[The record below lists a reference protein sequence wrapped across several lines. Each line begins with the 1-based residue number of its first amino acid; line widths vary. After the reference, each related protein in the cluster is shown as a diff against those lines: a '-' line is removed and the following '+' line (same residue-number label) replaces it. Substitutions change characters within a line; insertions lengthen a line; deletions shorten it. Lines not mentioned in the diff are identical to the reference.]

1 MQDNSFFNDNNN
13 LDQGINLKT
22 YLSVEVNAIVN
33 FADSFQIATLSSD
46 DPWEQGDNLLLN
58 YDFLAK
64 ECIEI
69 NDLNVID
76 FKNSL
81 AKLKKHFQPIKE
93 KIIKIFDS
101 SRHANLFFGND
112 VDLFQKN
119 VINQLY
125 DYWNTKN
132 RSNLYLSFLNVFSM
146 FERSLG
152 DLIYTFNTA
161 QSNSIPFLLKDLVYD
176 KTVLKMLGKSLCDL
190 LAILIYTPQSL
201 NLRNLLWHGFWQP
214 NELNEDYIFLL
225 IAIITSINFEISKK
239 TITALKQRL
248 KINLDEFSKRN
259 LQNSQILENFSS
271 SFKEECLF
279 IIKNSKLIHN
289 KEIWL
294 KAFYETVE
302 TFDIIIL
309 LLPQIEHLLRKLYS
323 LHNPS
328 SHCQI
333 AKMDEYYLT
342 IDDLFMFEDQTNS
355 TKNKLIDNLD
365 PQLILF
371 VKELFMYEDGP
382 RLRDRASHGE
392 LNQREIPKYY
402 ADSVQFLS
410 ILLAS
415 IPLDLHDNVN
425 LQRLEFFKRKFYLEY
440 DSVYHPIS
448 ILKNKVFNLIEL
460 SVDFFVDH
468 IKKDLFLDSDSDL
481 FIKAYEG
488 VQHLS
493 KKNFLFDP
501 LSKFSLEHHWK
512 ITDAYSYVY
521 RYDLNKDLKTNEIQL
536 IRILVKMF
544 DQVNNTLILVKE
556 FLNQALLSRYNHGLR
571 QRKRE
576 NIDSFFKYKNYF
588 DVFLKL
594 SLLILINFI
603 ENIIIQNNYA
613 NLYSPNSTEF
623 IKVIKYFKNYLKVT
637 ENLNSKSGV
646 NKWSECKNLIV
657 ESKEN
662 LFSNFL
668 EILFLNGIL

>member
-259 LQNSQILENFSS
+259 
-271 SFKEECLF
+271 
-279 IIKNSKLIHN
+279 
-289 KEIWL
+289 
-294 KAFYETVE
+294 
-302 TFDIIIL
+302 
-309 LLPQIEHLLRKLYS
+309 
-323 LHNPS
+323 
-328 SHCQI
+328 
-333 AKMDEYYLT
+333 
-342 IDDLFMFEDQTNS
+342 
-355 TKNKLIDNLD
+355 
-365 PQLILF
+365 
-371 VKELFMYEDGP
+371 
-382 RLRDRASHGE
+382 
-392 LNQREIPKYY
+392 
-402 ADSVQFLS
+402 
-410 ILLAS
+410 
-415 IPLDLHDNVN
+415 
-425 LQRLEFFKRKFYLEY
+425 
-440 DSVYHPIS
+440 
-448 ILKNKVFNLIEL
+448 
-460 SVDFFVDH
+460 
-468 IKKDLFLDSDSDL
+468 
-481 FIKAYEG
+481 
-488 VQHLS
+488 
-493 KKNFLFDP
+493 
-501 LSKFSLEHHWK
+501 
-512 ITDAYSYVY
+512 
-521 RYDLNKDLKTNEIQL
+521 
-536 IRILVKMF
+536 
-544 DQVNNTLILVKE
+544 
-556 FLNQALLSRYNHGLR
+556 
-571 QRKRE
+571 
-576 NIDSFFKYKNYF
+576 
-588 DVFLKL
+588 
-594 SLLILINFI
+594 
-603 ENIIIQNNYA
+603 
-613 NLYSPNSTEF
+613 
-623 IKVIKYFKNYLKVT
+623 
-637 ENLNSKSGV
+637 
-646 NKWSECKNLIV
+646 
-657 ESKEN
+657 
-662 LFSNFL
+662 
-668 EILFLNGIL
+668 